1 MIFEN
6 EMILA
11 KETGR
16 NYDFI
21 ATIENKTDHEILI
34 TFEDE
39 YIEPIVVDDWVGI
52 LADNNGYETVEALKE
67 GKFTVENY

>member
-52 LADNNGYETVEALKE
+52 LADSNGYETVEALKE
-67 GKFTVENY
+67 GKFIVENY

>member
-52 LADNNGYETVEALKE
+52 LADSNGYETVEALKE